1 MRTKALLTGAAVA
14 LALGAAG
21 AALAADMASVIQAR
35 QAHYKEIGKASK
47 GIYDELNSP
56 TPQAAVIQGYAHQLD
71 TLAPQITSWFP
82 VGSGP
87 EAGVK
92 TKAKAEIWSQPAAFK
107 SAADGFVA
115 AAHHFDATASGGD
128 IGAIRAEY
136 PALTKACGT
145 CHTQFRA
152 KGG

>member
-1 MRTKALLTGAAVA
+1 MRTKAILAGAAAA

-21 AALAADMASVIQAR
+21 AALAADMTSVIQAR

-47 GIYDELNSP
+47 GIYDELNKP
-56 TPQAAVIQGYAHQLD
+56 TPQVSVIQGYAHQLD
-71 TLAPQITSWFP
+71 TLAPQISSWFP

-87 EAGVK
+87 ESGVK
-92 TKAKAEIWSQPAAFK
+92 THAKAEIWSRPAAFK
-107 SAADGFVA
+107 SAGDGFAA
-115 AAHHFDATASGGD
+115 AAHHFDATAAAGD
-128 IGAIRAEY
+128 VGAIRAEY
-136 PALTKACGT
+136 PSLTKTCGT